1 MNLID
6 SNQSI
11 AYNKLFSLSLRLWGE
26 RLLLGIVGRE
36 HHEQYLQGRCIV
48 VRALS

>member
-1 MNLID
+1 MNLTD

-11 AYNKLFSLSLRLWGE
+11 VYNKLFSLSLRLWGE

-36 HHEQYLQGRCIV
+36 DHEQDLRCRCIV